1 MKPCKGC
8 VYISKS
14 KILCGYH
21 NKLITKYDNVYG
33 GQVVQSDS
41 FKFIDIHEMRAS
53 DGECGPDRKLYESNI
68 SVSIMNT
75 GAVLIMIGIVFGLI
89 VITVNVLEW
98 MFT

>member
-53 DGECGPDRKLYESNI
+53 DGECGPDRKLYKSA
-68 SVSIMNT
+68 VS
-75 GAVLIMIGIVFGLI
+75 VLIQAIFIMFIIICITFGLI
-89 VITVNVLEW
+89 IGTVRLLDW
-98 MFT
+98 IFA